1 MKPEL
6 ELIKTLEDNNELIDT
21 QYSLYKKLEN
31 IKDPKARTILI
42 FEEMIDK
49 LTELRHKIEDLTAN
63 FK

>member
-21 QYSLYKKLEN
+21 QNNLYKKLQN
-31 IKDPKARTILI
+31 IKDPKARTILV
-42 FEEMIDK
+42 FEEMIDR
-49 LTELRHKIEDLTAN
+49 LTELRDKIKNLTDN